1 MKKKHFYDHIVSVNS
16 IEIEL
21 NNLGLLEKERVEL
34 LSIAENTIHYTVLDI
49 ALTNIKEEHK
59 EEFVKHV
66 NNEDHEKA
74 WKLLKE
80 KTDGIEEKIR
90 KAADQLKKELISD
103 IKNLK

>member
-1 MKKKHFYDHIVSVNS
+1 MKKRHFYDHVVSINS

-21 NNLGLLEKERVEL
+21 NNLGLPEKEKIEL

-49 ALTNIKEEHK
+49 ALTSIKEEHK
-59 EEFVKHV
+59 KEFIKHV
-66 NNEDHEKA
+66 NAESHEEA

-90 KAADQLKKELISD
+90 EAANKLKEELIGD
-103 IKNLK
+103 IKNLR